1 MAMSLRDLGHR
12 VTILCSHPLYPKWKT
27 EKSNLQ
33 IPGINIVRGGL
44 KIHYPKQT
52 LIRRM
57 VLEVWFSLF
66 TLKKILPKR
75 TQYDII
81 IPVFPPSLAF
91 YIIHR
96 FIDKRIKTVGIVHDL
111 QEVYSMKKK
120 SLVYRFIG
128 YFINRIE
135 KVNFMTCKKLIFLS
149 SEMKETAK
157 NIYGLNKNK
166 LEVQYP
172 FVSKKNKIL
181 TNDLTQIIDENK
193 INIVYSGALG
203 EKQNPED
210 LYDFFDFA
218 SQKLPNC
225 YFYFFSQGHLF
236 EKIKENNF
244 NPKIKFYDLVKN
256 ENLDEL
262 YSKSTI
268 QIVPQLAGTSK
279 GSLPSKLPNIL
290 ASRCQVLA
298 ITDKN
303 SEIEKIFKKY
313 DFHEAITSWN
323 QDKMLQA
330 IKKLLDIKDH
340 KIDARIE
347 LAEEIFNIDSLIHK
361 ILH

>member
-1 MAMSLRDLGHR
+1 MSLRDLGHH

-44 KIHYPKQT
+44 KVHYPKQT

-66 TLKKILPKR
+66 TLKNVFPKR
-75 TQYDII
+75 KQYDII

-96 FIDKRIKTVGIVHDL
+96 FLNKTIKTVGIVHDL

-128 YFINRIE
+128 HFINRIE
-135 KVNFMTCKKLIFLS
+135 KINFMACKKLIFLS
-149 SEMKETAK
+149 SEMKETAS

-172 FVSKKNKIL
+172 FVSNKDKIR
-181 TNDLTQIIDENK
+181 TNDLTQIINSNK

-210 LYDFFDFA
+210 LYRFFDFA
-218 SQKLPNC
+218 SQKLSTC

-236 EKIKENNF
+236 EKLKENNS

-256 ENLDEL
+256 ENLSEL
-262 YSKSTI
+262 YFNSTV

-290 ASRCQVLA
+290 ASRSQVLA

-323 QDKMLQA
+323 QDKMFQA
-330 IKKLLDIKDH
+330 LKKLLDIKDQ
-340 KIDARIE
+340 KMNDRIK
-347 LAEEIFNIDSLIHK
+347 LAEEIFNIDSLIDK